1 MPFDAHY
8 EEEGKRMNWKRTAR
22 WSWLVLPFLLLAL
35 WPAVAAA
42 HDDKHKRGARPC
54 TEMESGQ
61 ACLYEVTEETVFD
74 DPAAPTVRNA
84 MASLMGRVVGVF
96 PGCEA
101 GCDIVAVASSFISVG
116 TGGGIPLSVAAGLG
130 FPFADCPASAGLASV
145 CGRFAVVINE
155 PGSVDASEVIVALG
169 ELSGEGDLSPA
180 VGAGI
185 PLGSIKNGVW
195 AAQGVNPLTGEPF
208 ALGGTFQGTF
218 RLPFTNPGHVRDFWR
233 HKFHLPAR
241 GIQPAFYLL
250 DNGKRTPVGLNER
263 SLGAPTVRLEVEF
276 VAVGP

>member
-1 MPFDAHY
+1 MPFDAQY
-8 EEEGKRMNWKRTAR
+8 EEKGNAMNWKRTAR

-35 WPAVAAA
+35 WPGDAAA
-42 HDDKHKRGARPC
+42 WPKPKVPC
-54 TEMESGQ
+54 TTLGSGQ

-263 SLGAPTVRLEVEF
+263 SLAAPTVRLEVEF